1 MAMPLSRKLIY
12 ALLPVIILAGAAEIG
27 ARLFLGPPPPEE
39 GSRGDEFRQFLLN
52 FAMPREEA
60 DLVMRGD
67 PDLFW
72 RLQPNTPDLQIHHK
86 SNLWIGT
93 ATNSLGLRDD
103 EVAVPK
109 PAGATRVLTLGD
121 SCTYG
126 SGVVR
131 RDNFPEQLQR
141 ELGVDVVDAGV
152 PGYTSFQAVSWLER
166 DGWALQ
172 PDILVFTLGFNDAR
186 SWDDLTDE
194 EHMEKLHAR
203 RSGLAGLLRSSR
215 FLQALRGASAPD
227 RDGAPM
233 DISKGKRTRSRV
245 PVDRYRAWLQRAA
258 DDAAAHGAR
267 ILYLLWPAAGNLAK
281 DDDEDLSAHQS
292 ALVEFCREKG
302 LPLVN
307 PIPALRPERD
317 ALYVGDDI
325 HMNAR
330 GNAIMA
336 AEIAKTLRELGW
348 VPR

>member
-1 MAMPLSRKLIY
+1 MPTSLPRKLAY
-12 ALLPVIILAGAAEIG
+12 ALVPVVVIAAAAEIG
-27 ARLFLGPPPPEE
+27 ARLFLGPPPPDE
-39 GSRGDEFRQFLLN
+39 GSRGDEFRQFLIN

-86 SNLWIGT
+86 SNLWIDT

-103 EVAVPK
+103 EVVQPK
-109 PAGATRVLTLGD
+109 PAGATRIVCLGD

-126 SGVVR
+126 SGVAR
-131 RDNFPEQLQR
+131 RDTFPEQLQR

-194 EHMEKLHAR
+194 EHLEKLRAR

-215 FLQALRGASAPD
+215 LLQALRGAGAAD
-227 RDGAPM
+227 REAAPM
-233 DISKGKRTRSRV
+233 DISKGRRTRSRV

-267 ILYLLWPAAGNLAK
+267 ILYLLWPAAGNLAQ
-281 DDDEDLSAHQS
+281 DADEDLSAHQS
-292 ALVEFCREKG
+292 ALVGFCREQG

-307 PIPALRPERD
+307 PIAALRPERD
-317 ALYVGDDI
+317 AIYVGDDI
-325 HMNAR
+325 HMNPR
-330 GNAIMA
+330 GNAIVA
-336 AEIAKTLRELGW
+336 GEIAGKLRQLGW
-348 VPR
+348 VRR